1 MANYVVIAPRAAA
14 PPLVQPQAAI
24 APLDEAHRA
33 ARAGRDGRTDD
44 AYAFDVAPSNARFRG
59 APTPN
64 PMPGGRRA
72 EDAAQWRESC
82 AYSAQRLSQEN
93 DPDANLAAQRPA
105 AIAAYTRARDS
116 HIEFLPSFQ
125 AIDIRV

>member
-14 PPLVQPQAAI
+14 MPLVQPQAAI

-33 ARAGRDGRTDD
+33 ARTGRDGPTNDS
-44 AYAFDVAPSNARFRG
+44 YAFDAAPSNARFR
-59 APTPN
+59 ASPAPN

-72 EDAAQWRESC
+72 EDPAAWRESS
-82 AYSAQRLSQEN
+82 AYSAQCLSQET
-93 DPDANLAAQRPA
+93 DPHPSLASQRPA
-105 AIAAYTRARDS
+105 AIAAYIRARDS

-125 AIDIRV
+125 ALDIRV